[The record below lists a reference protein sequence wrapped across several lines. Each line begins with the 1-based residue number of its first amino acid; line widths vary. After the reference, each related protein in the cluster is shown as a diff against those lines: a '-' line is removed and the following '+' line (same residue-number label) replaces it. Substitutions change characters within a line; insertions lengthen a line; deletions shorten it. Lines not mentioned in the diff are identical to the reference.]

1 MAHEATD
8 ISTQLVAVKALFVRR
23 IYELKK
29 EINRLRVNTN
39 NLYQEQQ
46 NSFLK
51 WEVTLKQNTM
61 ARLLEISSSQYK
73 AINYSKERCK
83 KSIDIAKKDTGY
95 ELKGSDVL
103 PTN

>member
-61 ARLLEISSSQYK
+61 ARLLEI
-73 AINYSKERCK
+73 
-83 KSIDIAKKDTGY
+83 
-95 ELKGSDVL
+95 GSDVL
-103 PTN
+103 RTN